1 MSLCDAC
8 YRPGTCCKEIRF
20 YGGHRNGE
28 HTFWLDENIEQ
39 QVSGQDPENLSN
51 HPFEVLKVDEKFT
64 DKKTGREYGTVVFKC
79 KNLTAEGRCGDYE
92 NRPLLCKSYEPRSD
106 NLCVHYQGAESGD
119 PSIPFSM
126 QEH

>member
-79 KNLTAEGRCGDYE
+79 KNLTAVPA
-92 NRPLLCKSYEPRSD
+92 PLTSWPMSAIRLGVASI
-106 NLCVHYQGAESGD
+106 ESFD
-119 PSIPFSM
+119 RWS
-126 QEH
+126 